1 MTKTEFHL
9 TISIQYQYNINTIS
23 IQYQYN
29 INQTGDENKEK
40 YKFEDFLVDP
50 ISISQK

>member
-1 MTKTEFHL
+1 MKWDLVYF
-9 TISIQYQYNINTIS
+9 TIVNIVFKINTIS